1 MVEKGYLLGG
11 RYKILRLLG
20 EGGMANVYLAEDII
34 LCKKVAVKLLRLDL
48 QKDPQTIHRFKL
60 EAQSTSELSH
70 PNIVSILDVG
80 SDDQRHYLVMEY
92 VEGIDLEEY
101 IQRNKPLSLNE
112 AIRIMDQ
119 VLSAIICAHQHG
131 VIHRDLKPQ
140 NILMDKMGN
149 IKIVDF
155 GIAVALNKSTM
166 TQTNTAIGSVHYM
179 SPEQARGSIT
189 TKQSDIYSLGIILYE
204 LIMGQVPFGG
214 ENAVAVALKHFQEPT
229 PSMHQQNIEI
239 PQPLENVVMRATAK
253 DARDRYKSVVEM
265 KKDLDTSL
273 EPSRRFEPPFVAEHN
288 PNKDATIVLPVVDGS
303 VKNTAEIK
311 QNLKD
316 SNKNSAW
323 LSNFKKHKWWWI
335 TTAFAFMMIIL
346 IFIFALGRKDY
357 VKVPEL
363 NNLDEMQA
371 KRVLI
376 SRGLRVGK
384 IYHKFSSKIKN
395 NHVINVTPKSGTSIK
410 KYQKVNLIISKG
422 DGLTAVPN
430 VIYEYFEDAQEE
442 LQDLGFKVIKK
453 EIHSSTV
460 EKGVV
465 VEQNLFP
472 GKKVVADKTKIVL
485 TVSKGGKTH
494 KKIKLRDLTG
504 YSLKSLKDYIKDKG
518 LILKVIEEDS
528 SAPQGTVIRQD
539 PEAGTKLSR
548 GDCVTVVVSR
558 DNGNIL
564 IKKYDI
570 RYDSSSDRGNGNH
583 IQVFI
588 SDDSHKFSNTYVDT
602 YITTDKTISVPLD
615 FSSSD
620 EARVRI
626 VQDGKIIV
634 DEDIRK

>member
-229 PSMHQQNIEI
+229 PSMRQQNIEI
-239 PQPLENVVMRATAK
+239 PQALENVVMRATAK

>member
-229 PSMHQQNIEI
+229 PSMRQQNIEI

-528 SAPQGTVIRQD
+528 SAPQGTAIRQD

-634 DEDIRK
+634 DEDVRK

>member
-229 PSMHQQNIEI
+229 PSMRQQNIEI
-239 PQPLENVVMRATAK
+239 PQSLENVVMRATAK

-265 KKDLDTSL
+265 KNDLDTSL

-316 SNKNSAW
+316 SNKSSAW

>member
-1 MVEKGYLLGG
+1 
-11 RYKILRLLG
+11 R
-20 EGGMANVYLAEDII
+20 
-34 LCKKVAVKLLRLDL
+34 
-48 QKDPQTIHRFKL
+48 
-60 EAQSTSELSH
+60 
-70 PNIVSILDVG
+70 
-80 SDDQRHYLVMEY
+80 
-92 VEGIDLEEY
+92 
-101 IQRNKPLSLNE
+101 
-112 AIRIMDQ
+112 
-119 VLSAIICAHQHG
+119 
-131 VIHRDLKPQ
+131 
-140 NILMDKMGN
+140 
-149 IKIVDF
+149 
-155 GIAVALNKSTM
+155 
-166 TQTNTAIGSVHYM
+166 
-179 SPEQARGSIT
+179 
-189 TKQSDIYSLGIILYE
+189 
-204 LIMGQVPFGG
+204 
-214 ENAVAVALKHFQEPT
+214 
-229 PSMHQQNIEI
+229 
-239 PQPLENVVMRATAK
+239 
-253 DARDRYKSVVEM
+253 SVVEM

>member
-229 PSMHQQNIEI
+229 PSMCQQNIEI

>member
-1 MVEKGYLLGG
+1 M
-11 RYKILRLLG
+11 
-20 EGGMANVYLAEDII
+20 
-34 LCKKVAVKLLRLDL
+34 
-48 QKDPQTIHRFKL
+48 
-60 EAQSTSELSH
+60 
-70 PNIVSILDVG
+70 
-80 SDDQRHYLVMEY
+80 
-92 VEGIDLEEY
+92 ID
-101 IQRNKPLSLNE
+101 
-112 AIRIMDQ
+112 
-119 VLSAIICAHQHG
+119 
-131 VIHRDLKPQ
+131 
-140 NILMDKMGN
+140 
-149 IKIVDF
+149 
-155 GIAVALNKSTM
+155 
-166 TQTNTAIGSVHYM
+166 
-179 SPEQARGSIT
+179 
-189 TKQSDIYSLGIILYE
+189 
-204 LIMGQVPFGG
+204 
-214 ENAVAVALKHFQEPT
+214 
-229 PSMHQQNIEI
+229 
-239 PQPLENVVMRATAK
+239 
-253 DARDRYKSVVEM
+253 
-265 KKDLDTSL
+265 
-273 EPSRRFEPPFVAEHN
+273 
-288 PNKDATIVLPVVDGS
+288 
-303 VKNTAEIK
+303 
-311 QNLKD
+311 
-316 SNKNSAW
+316 
-323 LSNFKKHKWWWI
+323 
-335 TTAFAFMMIIL
+335 
-346 IFIFALGRKDY
+346 
-357 VKVPEL
+357 
-363 NNLDEMQA
+363 
-371 KRVLI
+371 
-376 SRGLRVGK
+376 
-384 IYHKFSSKIKN
+384 
-395 NHVINVTPKSGTSIK
+395 VTPKSGTSIK

>member
-229 PSMHQQNIEI
+229 PSMRQQNIEI
-239 PQPLENVVMRATAK
+239 SQPLENVVMRATAK

-634 DEDIRK
+634 DEDVRK

>member
-80 SDDQRHYLVMEY
+80 SEDQRHYLVMEY

-229 PSMHQQNIEI
+229 PSMRRQNIEI